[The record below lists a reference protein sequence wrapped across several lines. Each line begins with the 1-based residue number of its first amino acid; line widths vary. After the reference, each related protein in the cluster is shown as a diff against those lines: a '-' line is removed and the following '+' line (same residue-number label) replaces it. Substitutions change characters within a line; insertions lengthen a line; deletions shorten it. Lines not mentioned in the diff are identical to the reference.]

1 MKKLI
6 IALFIVL
13 AGTGMA
19 RAQELQARVTVNSAQ
34 AGPGFEK
41 RIFQSLQSNLTQ
53 FINNRKWTTEAF
65 QNNEKIEC
73 YFVINITEASSQNIF
88 KAELSVQAARPVF
101 NTSYKAPLVNFID
114 KQVAFKYVENQAIEF
129 NENRV
134 QGNDALTANLPAVV
148 AYYIYVILGFD
159 FDSFQIRG
167 GETWFTKA
175 QNIVNNAPDGRDI
188 EGWKAFDGQRN
199 RYWLAENLNNSR
211 YALVHDILYN
221 YYRKGLDFMYENEQ
235 QTRSELINCLVLLYN
250 LYTENA
256 QNMILPFFMQARS
269 QEFINIFKKG
279 SPSEKT
285 QALDYLR
292 KVDIPNTNKYKQE
305 LK

>member
-1 MKKLI
+1 MKRLMVC
-6 IALFIVL
+6 LL
-13 AGTGMA
+13 AIGCTA
-19 RAQELQARVTVNSAQ
+19 VSVAQEFQARVTVNSAQ

-41 RIFQSLQSNLTQ
+41 RIFQTMQTSLTQ

-73 YFVINITEASSQNIF
+73 YFILNITEASSQNIF
-88 KAELSVQAARPVF
+88 KAELSIQAARPVF
-101 NTSYKAPLVNFID
+101 NTAYKAPLVNFID
-114 KQVAFKYVENQAIEF
+114 KQVVFKYYENQAIEF

-134 QGNDALTANLPAVV
+134 QGNDALVANLPAVI
-148 AYYIYVILGFD
+148 AYYIYTILGMD

-167 GETWFTKA
+167 GESWFTKA

-221 YYRKGLDFMYENEQ
+221 YYRKGMDFMYENEQ
-235 QTRSELINCLVLLYN
+235 QTRTELINCLILLYN

-256 QNMILPFFMQARS
+256 QNMIVPFFMQARS
-269 QEFINIFKKG
+269 QEIINIFKKA
-279 SPSEKT
+279 SPTEKN
-285 QALDYLR
+285 QALEYLR
-292 KVDIPNTNKYKQE
+292 KIDIQNSNKYKQE